1 MKVSLHKG
9 VSTAITVSALGYFVD
24 IYDLVLFGVVRID
37 SLKGIGV
44 PAANITR
51 EGEFLL
57 NIQMIGLLI
66 GGIIWGILGD
76 KKGRLSVL
84 FGSILLYSLA
94 NLANAFINDLVS
106 YAILRFIAGVGLAGE
121 LGAGVTL
128 VSELMSIKTR
138 GWGAT
143 IIASFGAL
151 GAVVAGAVATIDWQ
165 LEFANWRM
173 AYLIGGIM
181 GLALLMLRI
190 GVYESGMF
198 QEMKES
204 KVKKGNFLQLFY
216 NKSSF
221 VRYLRCILIGVPIWF
236 VIGILIFQSKEFSES
251 LGLPPI
257 VPAFTIMAAYAGL
270 TAGDLLSGII
280 SQSLGSRKKAVLAFL
295 IFSAILIVYYLNL
308 PGATPTQFYILC
320 FLMGCGTGYWAMF
333 MMIAAEQFGT
343 NIRATVTTTVPNF
356 VRGSVVPV
364 TWLFQLFRDGVFAGI
379 KGANIPA
386 AAIVGIVVMSLAF
399 WALYKME
406 ETFGK
411 DLNYLEIH

>member
-1 MKVSLHKG
+1 MKVSVHKG
-9 VSTAITVSALGYFVD
+9 VGTAITVAALGYFVD

-37 SLKGIGV
+37 SLKSIGV
-44 PAANITR
+44 SDSAITR

-84 FGSILLYSLA
+84 FGSILLYSFA
-94 NLANAFINDLVS
+94 NIANAFVNDLSS
-106 YAILRFIAGVGLAGE
+106 YAVLRLIAGIGLAGE

-151 GAVVAGAVATIDWQ
+151 GAVVAGAVATVDWQ
-165 LEFANWRM
+165 MNFANWRM
-173 AYLIGGIM
+173 AYLIGGLM
-181 GLALLMLRI
+181 GLALLLLRI

-198 QEMKES
+198 KEIKDS
-204 KVKKGNFLQLFY
+204 SVKKGDFFQLFY
-216 NKSSF
+216 RRTNF
-221 VRYLRCILIGVPIWF
+221 LRYLRCILIGIPIWF
-236 VIGILIFQSKEFSES
+236 VIGILIFQSKEFAES
-251 LGLPPI
+251 LGLPAI
-257 VPAFTIMAAYAGL
+257 IPAYTIMAAYAGL
-270 TAGDLLSGII
+270 TAGDMLSGVV
-280 SQSLGSRKKAVLAFL
+280 SQTLGSRKKAVLAFL
-295 IFSAILIVYYLNL
+295 LFTAGGIAYYLNL
-308 PGATPTQFYILC
+308 REATPNHFYFLC
-320 FLMGCGTGYWAMF
+320 FFMGCGTGYWAMF

-364 TWLFQLFRDGVFAGI
+364 TWLFQFFRDFVFADS
-379 KGANIPA
+379 KGANVPA
-386 AAIVGIVVMSLAF
+386 ALVVGGLVMGLSF
-399 WALYKME
+399 WALYQME
-406 ETFGK
+406 ETYGK
-411 DLNYLEIH
+411 DLNFLEEH